1 MQASQLNAQ
10 IGSQIDQYNAQLAFN
25 KDQFNAQNTT
35 AINQANATWRRQL
48 NTANTAGQNSVNQ
61 ANAMNAFNM
70 SNQALTFMWQEMRD
84 AADWA
89 TKLAMTDEDS
99 KTRLGIA
106 ALGNE
111 AATDATKK
119 ENIISL
125 GKLAVDLF
133 THDWD

>member
-1 MQASQLNAQ
+1 
-10 IGSQIDQYNAQLAFN
+10 
-25 KDQFNAQNTT
+25 
-35 AINQANATWRRQL
+35 
-48 NTANTAGQNSVNQ
+48 
-61 ANAMNAFNM
+61 
-70 SNQALTFMWQEMRD
+70 MWQEMRD